1 VLRIALADDQALIRH
16 GLKALLE
23 TLGGIQVV
31 VEADNGDSLLDALT
45 GHEVDAVLTDIR
57 MPGRSGIGVLKALRQ
72 RGNLVPVIL
81 LTTFDDPQALKEGIS
96 AGASGY
102 LLKDVQPE
110 TLKQVLE
117 SVVRG
122 QRIFQPGPAIAAG
135 SQPWNLAAGLTVQE
149 AAILRLVAGG
159 YSNKEVAR
167 QLGIAMG
174 TVKNHI
180 SDILRKLG
188 ARDRTHAV
196 LKAIAGHLLSKEEPA
211 NVGFSNSSP
220 DRS

>member
-1 VLRIALADDQALIRH
+1 MLRIALADDQALIRH

-23 TLGGIQVV
+23 TLGGIEVV
-31 VEADNGDSLLDALT
+31 VEADNGDSLLVALARY
-45 GHEVDAVLTDIR
+45 EVDAVLADIR
-57 MPGRSGIGVLKALRQ
+57 MPGRSGIGALKALRQ

-102 LLKDVQPE
+102 LLKDAQPE

-117 SVVRG
+117 SAVRG
-122 QRIFQPGPAIAAG
+122 ERIFQPGPAIPAG
-135 SQPWNLAAGLTVQE
+135 AHTGSLTAAGLTAQE

-167 QLGIAMG
+167 HLGIAMG

-180 SDILRKLG
+180 SEVLRKLD

-196 LKAIAGHLLSKEEPA
+196 LKAIAGHFLVIDDSTE
-211 NVGFSNSSP
+211 
-220 DRS
+220 

>member
-1 VLRIALADDQALIRH
+1 MLRIALADDQALIRH

-31 VEADNGDSLLDALT
+31 VEADNGDSLLDALAS
-45 GHEVDAVLTDIR
+45 HKVDAVLADIR
-57 MPGRSGIGVLKALRQ
+57 MPRRSGVAALKALRE
-72 RGNLVPVIL
+72 RGNFVPVIL
-81 LTTFDDPQALKEGIS
+81 LTTFDDPQALREGIS
-96 AGASGY
+96 AGAAGY
-102 LLKDVQPE
+102 LLKDAQPE

-117 SVVRG
+117 AAVLG
-122 QRIFQPGPAIAAG
+122 QRIFQPGPAMPGGTPAG
-135 SQPWNLAAGLTVQE
+135 SLTTMSLTAQE

-167 QLGIAMG
+167 HLGISMG

-180 SDILRKLG
+180 SDILRKLD

-196 LKAIAGHLLSKEEPA
+196 LKAIAGQLLSKEDFA
-211 NVGFSNSSP
+211 RDSV
-220 DRS
+220 